1 MANNLQ
7 RLTLLFVGLFLLV
20 PGGEKAHAFDNY
32 KEFKRDH
39 WDFELGTQYFYS
51 EANYVNMGGGTQ
63 KLTSGNHYQLIDVN
77 FSTRY
82 MPSRDWSV
90 FALAT
95 IGSAE
100 SKNSVSTRSN
110 SSLSQAIGGF
120 DFIMY
125 DGAFQLVPEIA
136 VLIPFEKVNG
146 SGDQVLNSEGV
157 FEAWARMTAQKDL
170 GAARMYG
177 WLGINY
183 RGEGRSYLMPWG
195 VGLQG
200 KFATWKLGAEVFGTQ
215 SITDDTDTSN
225 KALRNAYLNQVDAES
240 FRWYSVNPSVVDT
253 LLYATWNL
261 TPAWSLQANAGATV
275 AGENSAA
282 GYHVGGF
289 IRYSFD
295 LTQGYSAPAAYE
307 PVRNSVPRGKSNMYK
322 EADTDLS
329 SEKKVKKFREQ
340 TDDGVDQSLF
350 KPAPTKR
357 PKTVDDELQRQMDD
371 AEMQIELKQD
381 KKKKKK
387 TGW

>member
-7 RLTLLFVGLFLLV
+7 RLTLLFVGLFLLA
-20 PGGEKAHAFDNY
+20 PAAHSFDNY
-32 KEFKRDH
+32 KEFKRDR

-51 EANYVNMGGGTQ
+51 DANYVNMGSGTQ

-82 MPSRDWSV
+82 MPSRDWSL

-95 IGSAE
+95 IGNAE
-100 SKNSVSTRSN
+100 SKNSVSTRTN
-110 SSLSQAIGGF
+110 SSLTQLLGGF

-125 DGAFQLVPEIA
+125 DGVFQLVPEMA
-136 VLIPFEKVNG
+136 VLIPFEKVDG
-146 SGDQVLNSEGV
+146 TADQVLNAEGV

-177 WLGINY
+177 WIGFNY
-183 RGEGRSYLMPWG
+183 RGEGRSYVMPWG
-195 VGLQG
+195 VGFQG
-200 KFATWKLGAEVFGTQ
+200 NFGVWKLGGEFFGTQ
-215 SITDDTDTSN
+215 SITDDKDTNN
-225 KALRNAYLNQVDAES
+225 KASRNAYLNQVDAES
-240 FRWYSVNPSVVDT
+240 YRWYSVNPSLVDT
-253 LLYATWNL
+253 LLYATWDVA
-261 TPAWSLQANAGATV
+261 PAWSLQFNGGATV
-275 AGENSAA
+275 AGENAAA

-295 LTQGYSAPAAYE
+295 LTRGYSAPRSYE
-307 PVRNSVPRGKSNMYK
+307 PVHNAVPSGKSNMHK
-322 EADTDLS
+322 ESDTELS
-329 SEKKVKKFREQ
+329 SEQKVKKFREQ
-340 TDDGVDQSLF
+340 TDDGVDQTIF
-350 KPAPTKR
+350 KPTPTKR

-387 TGW
+387 SGW